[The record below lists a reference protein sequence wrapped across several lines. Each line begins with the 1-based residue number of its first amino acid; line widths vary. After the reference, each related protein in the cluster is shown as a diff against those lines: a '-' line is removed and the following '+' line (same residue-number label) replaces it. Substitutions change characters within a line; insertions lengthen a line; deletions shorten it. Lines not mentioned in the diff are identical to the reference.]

1 MGATLAYINGG
12 DPTAGGSAAVA
23 SEAAANYL
31 INQLSEKYKDDPK
44 YFVNGEFQANFLSE
58 AEKAQIRDLT
68 AGIGAVIGG
77 AAGDSSFNA
86 QLAGVIGQNAVENN
100 YLSKKQVN
108 ELNSKLSALNSGTKA
123 CRDKACVDEINKE
136 RNKLIEEYRTL
147 SQKQDAELKNLCFS
161 QPNSSACSSGLKE
174 ALSYN
179 GSISTQ
185 NEIAR
190 NLIKDRNSSSKNTLN
205 IIYNTSNAKNLI
217 DKRVESVDDRA
228 NFFST
233 NDYYY
238 GNTPI
243 FN

>member
-1 MGATLAYINGG
+1 M
-12 DPTAGGSAAVA
+12 
-23 SEAAANYL
+23 
-31 INQLSEKYKDDPK
+31 
-44 YFVNGEFQANFLSE
+44 
-58 AEKAQIRDLT
+58 
-68 AGIGAVIGG
+68 
-77 AAGDSSFNA
+77 
-86 QLAGVIGQNAVENN
+86 
-100 YLSKKQVN
+100 
-108 ELNSKLSALNSGTKA
+108 
-123 CRDKACVDEINKE
+123 
-136 RNKLIEEYRTL
+136 
-147 SQKQDAELKNLCFS
+147 KNLCFS

-238 GNTPI
+238 NVNNIDIRWFGAAENVTRAPITGLGADGNLSWVTFWGGYVLTGGPFSSGGTVYEWRDEAGQALMHGGFDNFSNAFKGNYTSTQSWDINQLKSEQKLLQPIHEKYLKDGGLIRRGAQI
-243 FN
+243 FNQIPNVKSYEDRVEFGCKSMGYSGKNGCKP